1 MIGKAVIKAHMQT
14 FFIIIL
20 FSDHHV
26 ESIINL
32 LERYL
37 PFLKNSLSQSLEKQ
51 KNKLFHHSNE
61 IESKSII
68 ASIWEIIITLMIIFF
83 LYSIINSVV
92 NEHLKNKYE
101 EENDLEDSNNYPY
114 RSNDSKN
121 NRSNKSNK
129 LNKSNKSKTEIGN
142 KKQYL
147 KFN

>member
-1 MIGKAVIKAHMQT
+1 MGNNNYIN
-14 FFIIIL
+14 
-20 FSDHHV
+20 DH
-26 ESIINL
+26 
-32 LERYL
+32 
-37 PFLKNSLSQSLEKQ
+37 
-51 KNKLFHHSNE
+51 
-61 IESKSII
+61 
-68 ASIWEIIITLMIIFF
+68 FF